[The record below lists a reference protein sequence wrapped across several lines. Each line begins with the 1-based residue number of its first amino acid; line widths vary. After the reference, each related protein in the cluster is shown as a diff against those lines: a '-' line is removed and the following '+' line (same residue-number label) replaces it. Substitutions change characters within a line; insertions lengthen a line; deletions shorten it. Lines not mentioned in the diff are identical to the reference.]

1 MHTFF
6 TFAAVAVLAFI
17 GVAAPA
23 PAFADGVR
31 FGDGVHGARTVVGF
45 VGCDMHAAAGPEV
58 VLIQVARDSL
68 VGGNPDR
75 FIGKRCA
82 TALVVLQKKFGM
94 VLGASRVVPM
104 PPGSAAGDDNPDCL
118 IWDIQDSDGD

>member
-45 VGCDMHAAAGPEV
+45 VGCDMHAAAGPKV
-58 VLIQVARDSL
+58 VLIQVAKDHL
-68 VGGNPDR
+68 VGGNPQR
-75 FIGKRCA
+75 LIGKRCA

-104 PPGSAAGDDNPDCL
+104 PPGSAAGSGDDCL
-118 IWDIQDSDGD
+118 IWDIQDSDGG